1 METGTGAKADLNQAD
16 QLQPNDL
23 PTLQLRAIVRLRLG
37 DMRGFLDD
45 VRGRADTLPLL
56 VMRGS
61 INSRIGN
68 DEQALE
74 DLVAADRIDPGVA
87 VNTCDRLEDTLNES
101 GASQSRMA
109 KLTALRHSIHTRLQV
124 SFCLPSTD

>member
-1 METGTGAKADLNQAD
+1 
-16 QLQPNDL
+16 
-23 PTLQLRAIVRLRLG
+23 
-37 DMRGFLDD
+37 MRGFLDD
-45 VRGRADTLPLL
+45 VRVRADTLPLL

-74 DLVAADRIDPGVA
+74 DLVAADQITPIVA